1 MANSVIEQKPR
12 YFMSPVGAEIIFV
25 ISNNDAVAN
34 ELKVK
39 FVAEVHISTIAP
51 NVNNTATQIG
61 TFKTTPNNAGVGIF
75 DFSNILENY
84 VSADNM
90 SAVDSLY
97 KESTITEDTRVP
109 IHLTDKYS
117 KNNNSFRFMQIKF
130 YVEYLQNNVV
140 SPAVG
145 TDVVS
150 GMYKIFN
157 GYVKNDDI
165 LTTNGIDFG
174 FDLEDFKV
182 GSTSKKFLTNSP
194 TQLYANI
201 DDYGTFAFL
210 QSSPTLANKVNDLLF
225 TYYSSTG
232 SPLGTDVVTKNV
244 ANGAFPVSAF
254 FFFTNSDR
262 FILFA
267 GVYPANLRNDSTST
281 FSSLVSLGTIQG
293 GYYTVVARDS
303 TPTAM
308 TQTYTINLNCPSQK
322 QYESVRLCWLNQWGA
337 WDYYTFVL
345 KSTKT
350 LNTSNTTYNQLHG
363 TWNESKYRSYGYK
376 GGKKTFRVNA
386 TESMRINTDYI
397 SENDNTILEEL
408 VNSPEVY
415 MLKGFQDVTETN
427 FLKSDYVTPVTL
439 KTSSHTRKTVAN
451 DKLIQYTF
459 QIEFSRTLKTQSV

>member
-12 YFMSPVGAEIIFV
+12 FFMTPVGAEIIFV

-34 ELKVK
+34 ETQVK
-39 FVAEVHISTIAP
+39 FVAEVHISTLAP

-75 DFSNILENY
+75 DFSNIIENY
-84 VSADNM
+84 VSADNL
-90 SAVDSLY
+90 AAIGSLY
-97 KESTITEDTRVP
+97 KGNAITEDNKVP
-109 IHLTDKYS
+109 LHLTDKYS
-117 KNNNSFRFMQIKF
+117 LNENIFRFLQIKF
-130 YVEYLQNNVV
+130 SVEYLQNNAVSLATGTEVV
-140 SPAVG
+140 S
-145 TDVVS
+145 D
-150 GMYKIFN
+150 MYKIFN

-210 QSSPTLANKVNDLLF
+210 QSSATLANKVNDLLF
-225 TYYSSTG
+225 TYYSSSG
-232 SPLGTDVVTKNV
+232 SALGTDVVTKNT

-262 FILFA
+262 FILYA

-281 FSSLVSLGTIQG
+281 FSSLVTAGTIQG

-303 TPTAM
+303 TPTNM
-308 TQTYTINLNCPSQK
+308 TQTYTINLNCPSEK

-350 LNTSNTTYNQLHG
+350 INTSSTTYNQLHG
-363 TWNESKYRSYGYK
+363 TWNESKYRSYSHR

-386 TESMRINTDYI
+386 TESMTINTDYI
-397 SENDNTILEEL
+397 SEDDNTILEEL
-408 VNSPEVY
+408 INSPEIY
-415 MLKGFQDVTETN
+415 MLKGYKDITETDS
-427 FLKSDYVTPVTL
+427 LKNEYVTPVTL
-439 KTSSHTRKTVAN
+439 TTSSHTRKTVAN
-451 DKLIQYTF
+451 DKLIQYSFNIQFTKM
-459 QIEFSRTLKTQSV
+459 LKTQSI